1 MKYPIIYRIIRKHYG
16 QVFEWKIIR
25 LRLIVTK
32 QKKKIKLSFAYFSR
46 SNDKKRREKKL
57 LRISRIYRTIQ
68 RGTRYIYNSSKVQR
82 RNFFNVDESFSGKQM
97 YLLSPPFH
105 FQSYRLSIS
114 LSVDVTRDISTHND
128 PIITEE
134 ESRELINFFRRFNFW
149 KNSSETNVD
158 DKYFAA
164 VETRLRLANILSYS
178 AIDSFHVPCSRGR
191 EKGKMPLVDRW

>member
-68 RGTRYIYNSSKVQR
+68 RYIYNSSKVQR

-114 LSVDVTRDISTHND
+114 LPVDVTRDISTHND

-149 KNSSETNVD
+149 KNSSETN

-164 VETRLRLANILSYS
+164 VETRLRIFYRTPPSIRS
-178 AIDSFHVPCSRGR
+178 MFHSRGR